1 MMFKILE
8 LQRLYNLSD
17 NQTEYQINDRRSFMH
32 FLGLELC
39 DPVPDAKTIWK
50 FRNDF
55 AQTDAM
61 EELFCLFDAM
71 LEAEGLITHKGTI
84 VLLPQLTHEFKKR
97 HKQ

>member
-17 NQTEYQINDRRSFMH
+17 NQTEYQKNDRRSFMH

-50 FRNDF
+50 FRNDV

-84 VLLPQLTHEFKKR
+84 GLRPQLTHEFKKR